1 MKVKARQVEGAKGT
15 GGEVKAKQVKGALGT
30 GGSSAKQSAQHETN
44 KGLAVAHGSLATRA
58 LVYSLK
64 SKKGGRQLEVV
75 VQLPRFTP
83 DSVLSIN
90 ADEEG
95 LSVNTGKWGGGYA
108 IAFEWPTPFT
118 GKVRAGKDIEV
129 EANLQP
135 GRLQLLFDL
144 EKPDG
149 VIPATGSSLKLDG
162 EDNTSITSKKSSRAE
177 PGPNKKKREK
187 VVR

>member
-1 MKVKARQVEGAKGT
+1 M
-15 GGEVKAKQVKGALGT
+15 
-30 GGSSAKQSAQHETN
+30 
-44 KGLAVAHGSLATRA
+44 
-58 LVYSLK
+58 
-64 SKKGGRQLEVV
+64 
-75 VQLPRFTP
+75 
-83 DSVLSIN
+83 
-90 ADEEG
+90 
-95 LSVNTGKWGGGYA
+95 NTGKWGGGYA

-149 VIPATGSSLKLDG
+149 VIPATVSSSLKLDG